1 MVIYTKRGDKGKT
14 GLISSNEQVSK
25 SSAQI
30 KTIGAIDE
38 LNSFLG
44 VVVADSQDLNTSK
57 MLINIQKDL
66 LTIGSILAG
75 SKLRFYKTRARRLET
90 AIDKMEGELPVLKN
104 FIVPGGS
111 KLASNLHYARTL
123 VRRAERKVVELS
135 KTEPVNPQILIYINR
150 LSDFLFMLA
159 RKVNYNLGET
169 EVVWSEKEK

>member
-1 MVIYTKRGDKGKT
+1 MAIYTKRGDKGKT
-14 GLISSNEQVSK
+14 GLMSSNEQVSK

-44 VVVADSQDLNTSK
+44 VVVSNSQDLSVSK

-111 KLASNLHYARTL
+111 KLASNLHYARSL
-123 VRRAERKVVELS
+123 VRHAERKVVELS
-135 KTEPVNPQILIYINR
+135 KTGPINSQILIYLNR

-159 RKVNYNLGET
+159 RKVNNSSGI
-169 EVVWSEKEK
+169 KEEIWKS

>member
-1 MVIYTKRGDKGKT
+1 MAIYTKKGDKGKT
-14 GLISSNEQVSK
+14 GLINSNGQVSK

-44 VVVADSQDLNTSK
+44 VVVAGTEDLNISK
-57 MLINIQKDL
+57 ILKDIQKDL

-90 AIDKMEGELPVLKN
+90 AIDKIEGELPVLKN

-111 KLASNLHYARTL
+111 KLASNLHYARSLT
-123 VRRAERKVVELS
+123 RHAERKVVELS

-150 LSDFLFMLA
+150 LSDLLFMLA

-169 EVVWSEKEK
+169 EVVWTEKEK